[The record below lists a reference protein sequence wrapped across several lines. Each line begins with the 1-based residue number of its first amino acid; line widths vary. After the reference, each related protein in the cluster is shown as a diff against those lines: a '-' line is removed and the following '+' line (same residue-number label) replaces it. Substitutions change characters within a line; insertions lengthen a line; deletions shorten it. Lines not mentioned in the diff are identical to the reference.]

1 MAVQLNH
8 TIVPARDDEETARF
22 LTEVLGLAAPVRS
35 EPFLVVR
42 LANDVAMD
50 VMRIDGP
57 VPTGHYAFLVG
68 DEEFDEILGRI
79 QDRGIT
85 YWADP
90 FHRHG
95 RPRQRLVRRPGRLLR
110 GPERPQPGDHDP
122 RLRRQPLGRLLTA
135 RPRPRGRPRPGPGS
149 VTVRQNPFAA

>member
-22 LTEVLGLAAPVRS
+22 LTEILGLAAPVCS

-68 DEEFDEILGRI
+68 DEEFDEILGRV

-90 FHRHG
+90 FHRHAG
-95 RPRQRLVRRPGRLLR
+95 RVNDWFGGRGAYFEDPNGHNLEIMTR
-110 GPERPQPGDHDP
+110 ASGDS
-122 RLRRQPLGRLLTA
+122 R
-135 RPRPRGRPRPGPGS
+135 
-149 VTVRQNPFAA
+149 